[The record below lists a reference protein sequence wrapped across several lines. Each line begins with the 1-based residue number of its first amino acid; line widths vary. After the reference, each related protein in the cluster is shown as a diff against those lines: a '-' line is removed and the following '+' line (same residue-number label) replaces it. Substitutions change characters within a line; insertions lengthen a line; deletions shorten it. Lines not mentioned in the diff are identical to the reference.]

1 MSATPMYPIAELTGI
16 DAAFGP
22 RNLKAIMPA
31 MEAIPDEFKRRNTEW
46 NKLVSAWF
54 FCGLKSLELTPKEGV
69 DQSKALLHVKAIMV
83 SFEPKHEHKEAAC
96 AYLLSQWFTDPKWEA
111 AK

>member
-1 MSATPMYPIAELTGI
+1 MSTSFYPIAELNGA

-22 RNLKAIMPA
+22 RNLFAIMPK
-31 MEAIPDEFKRRNTEW
+31 MDDIPQEFQRRSTQW

-69 DQSKALLHVKAIMV
+69 DKSAALRHVKAIMA

-96 AYLLSQWFTDPKWEA
+96 AYLLSQWFTDPKWEV